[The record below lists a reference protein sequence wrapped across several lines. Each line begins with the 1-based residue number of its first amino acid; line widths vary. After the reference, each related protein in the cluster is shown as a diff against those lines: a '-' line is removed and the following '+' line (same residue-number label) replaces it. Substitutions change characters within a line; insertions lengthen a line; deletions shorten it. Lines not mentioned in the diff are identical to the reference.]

1 MSLDASYQGTG
12 HKAPDTSNLVWR
24 IAHKVKELK
33 LNAYDPNRDANN
45 VVKVSVDI
53 LSAGE
58 AMLKSSS
65 LATFNKNRKEL
76 LKGIHVEEEVDE
88 MPPMGLSLIQ
98 PTEEDD

>member
-24 IAHKVKELK
+24 IAHKAKELK
-33 LNAYDPNRDANN
+33 LNAYDPNQDANN
-45 VVKVSVDI
+45 VV
-53 LSAGE
+53 
-58 AMLKSSS
+58 
-65 LATFNKNRKEL
+65 KEL